1 MRSLELLLAVLLLAG
16 CTAHLNP
23 QVEQKRSAELYR
35 VIMRQV
41 PGADPSESRRI
52 ARESILYSVKLSQ
65 KYKVSTPALVHNFLV
80 NIGAKKRGLCYQW
93 SDDLYTHLKQYRIK
107 SMTLKPVGAFIGSY
121 WREHNALAL
130 LPKGV
135 QSLDQGVL
143 LDPWRESG
151 RLYFTAINNDPE
163 YHWQIRNDRCGVYGY
178 STQNGK

>member
-1 MRSLELLLAVLLLAG
+1 MRSLCLLVLTLLLTA
-16 CTAHLNP
+16 CTAHLSP
-23 QVEQKRSAELYR
+23 QTEQKRSTQLYR
-35 VIMRQV
+35 MIMQHI
-41 PGADPSESRRI
+41 PQADPAE
-52 ARESILYSVKLSQ
+52 AKLVAKEAILYSVALSQ
-65 KYKVSTPALVHNFLV
+65 KYQVTTLPLVHNFLV
-80 NIGAKKRGLCYQW
+80 NIGSKKRGLCYQW
-93 SDDLYTHLKQYRIK
+93 SDDLYAHLKQYPIK
-107 SMTLKPVGAFIGSY
+107 SMALKPVGAFIGSY

-130 LPKGV
+130 LPKGA